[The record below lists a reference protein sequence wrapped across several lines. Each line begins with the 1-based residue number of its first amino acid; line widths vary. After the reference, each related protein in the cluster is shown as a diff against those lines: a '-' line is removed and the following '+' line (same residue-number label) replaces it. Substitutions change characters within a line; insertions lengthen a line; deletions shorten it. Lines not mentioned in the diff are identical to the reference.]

1 MPPTPTGSNVLKLA
15 NLSDNSRQLKSQGI
29 ERERERERERESIF
43 FLYFESKEI
52 KLIEKKTDV
61 SLNIKVD

>member
-1 MPPTPTGSNVLKLA
+1 MKSEKASPIVLLVFGYNTKV
-15 NLSDNSRQLKSQGI
+15 
-29 ERERERERERESIF
+29 RERERERERESIF
-43 FLYFESKEI
+43 FLYFESKDI

>member
-1 MPPTPTGSNVLKLA
+1 MKSEKASPIVLLVFGYNTKV
-15 NLSDNSRQLKSQGI
+15 
-29 ERERERERERESIF
+29 RERERESIF
-43 FLYFESKEI
+43 FLYFESKDI